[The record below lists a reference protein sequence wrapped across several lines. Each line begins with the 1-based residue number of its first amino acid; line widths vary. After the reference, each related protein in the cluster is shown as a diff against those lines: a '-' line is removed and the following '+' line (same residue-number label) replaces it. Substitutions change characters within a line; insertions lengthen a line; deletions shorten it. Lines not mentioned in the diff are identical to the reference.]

1 MEKRDIEREERMFQ
15 MMERI
20 AMSLE
25 KVVEGQMAVIEAS
38 KELVD
43 RRAGVGS
50 RRAILEDRRSQSAI
64 DRRAAEGLPA
74 LPLQSNGNG
83 NNEAL
88 EDQTTTSNGAFE
100 HPSVLTATQVAR
112 MLNTSKG
119 TVYLWVNQNK
129 IPFIKIG
136 GSIRFPEDEIHRWIS
151 NGTVLEKPSSSARRI
166 QRRTSESTNPA

>member
-1 MEKRDIEREERMFQ
+1 MDKRDIEREERMFQ

-20 AMSLE
+20 AKSLE

-43 RRAGVGS
+43 RRAGIGS
-50 RRAILEDRRSQSAI
+50 RRMNSEDRRNQKAI
-64 DRRAAEGLPA
+64 DRRASEGLPA
-74 LPLQSNGNG
+74 LPYQSNGNG
-83 NNEAL
+83 HSHVL
-88 EDQTTTSNGAFE
+88 EDHTTTSHGPFE

-151 NGTVLEKPSSSARRI
+151 NGTVLEKPSSIRRI
-166 QRRTSESTNPA
+166 QRKTMDNINQT